1 MKEITV
7 HQIWLGDMP
16 GEIEAMVA
24 EVRMACYRQGIPYT
38 MHGPEVLETHG
49 TDAQRRALDRL
60 RDFLP
65 VNIWRVVVSDWAR
78 WRILGAGGEG
88 TLYLDTDCRLPHGV
102 LPVVELECLGT
113 GLQCMP
119 EGWNPSLTSSGCMY
133 ARGAAGAAVAAL
145 AGAMAGGRLEG
156 QLDIS
161 EDELREQW
169 GRWLR
174 GAALVQFLGPGW
186 LRAMV
191 TPQAAERGLG
201 VRLMPQELASCR
213 NRHAQ
218 IYHEGVGSWLKRG

>member
-1 MKEITV
+1 MVSTV
-7 HQIWLGDMP
+7 RDGC
-16 GEIEAMVA
+16 E
-24 EVRMACYRQGIPYT
+24 RQGVPYT
-38 MHGPEVLETHG
+38 LHGTEVLETHG

-88 TLYLDTDCRLPHGV
+88 TLYLDTDCVFTGRGVPGAALRALP
-102 LPVVELECLGT
+102 E
-113 GLQCMP
+113 GLLCMP
-119 EGWNPSLTSSGCMY
+119 EGWNPALTSSGCMFAHGESG
-133 ARGAAGAAVAAL
+133 ARVAEL

-156 QLDIS
+156 QLDICD
-161 EDELREQW
+161 DELREQW
-169 GRWLR
+169 ARWLR

-191 TPQAAERGLG
+191 TPQAAGRGWQ
-201 VRLMPQELASCR
+201 VALMPQAVASCR
-213 NRHAQ
+213 KRDAL